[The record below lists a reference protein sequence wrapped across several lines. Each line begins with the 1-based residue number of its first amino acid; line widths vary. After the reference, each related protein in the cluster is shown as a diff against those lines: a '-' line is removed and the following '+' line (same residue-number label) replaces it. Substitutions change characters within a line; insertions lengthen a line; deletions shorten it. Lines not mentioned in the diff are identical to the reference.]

1 MNTNQKEAMA
11 AENQVSSTEVKANGV
26 CKGLMSEQRTEQEVI
41 NLLQR
46 IRDSLWSYKRC
57 GETMIHVADVL

>member
-26 CKGLMSEQRTEQEVI
+26 CKGVYFFQIWLVI
-41 NLLQR
+41 G
-46 IRDSLWSYKRC
+46 SLWF
-57 GETMIHVADVL
+57 